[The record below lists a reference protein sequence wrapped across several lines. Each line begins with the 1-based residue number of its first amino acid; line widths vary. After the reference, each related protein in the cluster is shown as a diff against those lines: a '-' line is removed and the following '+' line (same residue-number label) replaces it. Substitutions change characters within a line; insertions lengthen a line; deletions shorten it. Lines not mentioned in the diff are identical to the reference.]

1 MIVDTV
7 VKRTVISNVI
17 HSVTGL
23 VVDPVLPTY
32 VYNFDNVDDYITL
45 DEKIFDPTNPE
56 FELEGYFDLENYD
69 GTLISQ
75 NISSTSGNREFQ
87 IYKTTSSG
95 IKLVVGGSLR
105 TILNDGTLHN
115 QNGKWTI
122 KLYGNSTDGFD
133 IDVSFNDVLLNTT
146 GWSDVGDAVEA
157 GALPMIAGRSA
168 GSPGTSSSLLG
179 GDIYD
184 LKFWQGGNRATGTLV
199 LDMPIN
205 EGGAGSVDNYAGT
218 ATATAHNFD
227 SSRWTQVS

>member
-7 VKRTVISNVI
+7 VKRTVISNTI
-17 HSVTGL
+17 RSVTGL
-23 VVDPVLPTY
+23 LATY
-32 VYNFDNVDDYITL
+32 TYNFDNVDDYITL
-45 DEKIFDPTNPE
+45 DEKIFDPSNPE

-105 TILNDGTLHN
+105 TILNDGALHN

-179 GDIYD
+179 GDIYN